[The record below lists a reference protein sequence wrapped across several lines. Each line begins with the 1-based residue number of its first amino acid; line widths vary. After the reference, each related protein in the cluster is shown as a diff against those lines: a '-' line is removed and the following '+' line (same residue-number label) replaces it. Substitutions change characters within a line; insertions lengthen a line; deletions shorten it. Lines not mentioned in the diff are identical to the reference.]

1 VYHAGSTDGGYG
13 SSDYLSGSSSSS
25 LKPLVIYVELE
36 AKHRE
41 QLDRVP
47 TISSHVAWIQ
57 KVSKAG
63 AALAGQLV
71 PDILK
76 LQFNLGH
83 NSLTVTSVHQ
93 LNVEVLSSQIIYDD
107 LVEAVASQHAGRKG
121 YKGSTVVT
129 RTVLDPFT
137 GDVVESQTM
146 RLPVLPDY
154 LPELLPDFPT
164 DKPSSTAVPTDT
176 APSSG
181 SSSTEP
187 TAEEPPTQGPA
198 CSGECRL
205 PNTFESAC
213 VEGICQVVACAAG
226 WEDCD
231 GNPVNGC
238 EANVLGFFSD
248 DNHCGSCNKVCLAPL
263 SCQLGKCSDGPPPP
277 PITSE
282 PEDTQEEEEQE
293 EPDHQQQ
300 QQPEQQQQKPEQK
313 PQKGGEGEQDKK
325 EEEVKPVP
333 TLPQPE
339 HPKPQVRYISLYIS
353 IL

>member
-1 VYHAGSTDGGYG
+1 
-13 SSDYLSGSSSSS
+13 
-25 LKPLVIYVELE
+25 VIYVELE

-47 TISSHVAWIQ
+47 TISSHVPWIQ

-76 LQFNLGH
+76 LQFNLGQI
-83 NSLTVTSVHQ
+83 SLTVTSVQQ

-137 GDVVESQTM
+137 GDIVESQTM

-164 DKPSSTAVPTDT
+164 DKPSTSGVPTDT
-176 APSSG
+176 TSSSG
-181 SSSTEP
+181 SSSSEP
-187 TAEEPPTQGPA
+187 TAEEPQSQQGTQGPV

-248 DNHCGSCNKVCLAPL
+248 DNHCGSCNKVCLSPL
-263 SCQLGKCSDGPPPP
+263 SCQLGKCSDGPPLP
-277 PITSE
+277 PITS
-282 PEDTQEEEEQE
+282 PKDTQEGEQEQE
-293 EPDHQQQ
+293 EEDQQHQQQ
-300 QQPEQQQQKPEQK
+300 QQQPQPQQPEQQKPQDQK
-313 PQKGGEGEQDKK
+313 PQKVEQDKTGK
-325 EEEVKPVP
+325 EVEPATP
-333 TLPQPE
+333 HPHPE
-339 HPKPQVRYISLYIS
+339 HPKPQVINATPNCA
-353 IL
+353 